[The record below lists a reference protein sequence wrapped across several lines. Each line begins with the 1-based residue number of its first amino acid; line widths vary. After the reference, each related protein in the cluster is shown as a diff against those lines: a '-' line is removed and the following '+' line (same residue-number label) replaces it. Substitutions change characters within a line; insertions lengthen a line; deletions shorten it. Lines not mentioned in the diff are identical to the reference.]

1 MAAETEQAPDKGKE
15 SQTGPPPAA
24 TVAEPPAGEDKMH
37 WPDEP
42 KHELVAAPKGPED
55 QTQLWFDDA
64 GIARLERVA
73 QIFARSD
80 IVPERF
86 RDKKEDCA
94 IILEMAWRHNADP
107 MMFFQGMYVVHGNP
121 GMEAKLAIALANCS
135 GMFTTKIQYEMH
147 GEKGTMERSC
157 TAWAIDKDTGQRCEM
172 TVDMGMAQREGWT
185 KPGKGGYPSKW
196 TTMPEMMLRYR
207 SAAFMLR
214 LYAPDVL
221 YGMKTANELEDIHT
235 REVEVEVLGDQ
246 AKQIAE
252 KARAGTSARPA
263 PTTRAV
269 TEERPIG
276 DVMADATRVED
287 PAKGPPEHPEADD
300 RRQEAEPANGRQD
313 SLFGN
318 RDTGE
323 MSNDEMRRER
333 LDLCTLYA
341 DLSQS
346 AKKAGVLS
354 DDGVLDL
361 TRTTTPKLK
370 AECSRLADLI
380 AEQG

>member
-1 MAAETEQAPDKGKE
+1 MAAETEQAPDKGRE
-15 SQTGPPPAA
+15 TQTGPPPAA
-24 TVAEPPAGEDKMH
+24 TVAEPPDADQEVLL
-37 WPDEP
+37 PDEP
-42 KHELVAAPKGPED
+42 KHELVAAPKDLED

-73 QIFARSD
+73 KIFAGSD

-86 RDKKEDCA
+86 RDRKEDCA
-94 IILEMAWRHNADP
+94 IILEMAWRHHADP

-121 GMEAKLAIALANCS
+121 GMEAKLAIALANKS
-135 GMFTTKIQYEMH
+135 GAFTTKIQYQMH
-147 GEKGTMERSC
+147 GDIGTMDRSC
-157 TAWAIDKDTGQRCEM
+157 TAWAIDKETGQRCEM

-207 SAAFMLR
+207 AAAFMLR

-221 YGMKTANELEDIHT
+221 YGMKTANEIEDIHA
-235 REVEVEVLGDQ
+235 RDVEVEVLEGQ
-246 AKQIAE
+246 AKQIAD
-252 KARAGTSARPA
+252 KARAGTSSTPA
-263 PTTRAV
+263 PKTEPV

-287 PAKGPPEHPEADD
+287 PAKGPPQQPADD
-300 RRQEAEPANGRQD
+300 EPPAAEGTQA

-318 RDTGE
+318 RDTGQL
-323 MSNDEMRRER
+323 SNDEMRKER

-354 DDGVLDL
+354 DDDVLDL
-361 TRTTTPKLK
+361 TRTTTSKLK

-380 AEQG
+380 SEQG

>member
-24 TVAEPPAGEDKMH
+24 TVAEPPAGEGESLL
-37 WPDEP
+37 PAEP
-42 KHELVAAPKGPED
+42 KHELIPATTGPGNRR
-55 QTQLWFDDA
+55 QLWFDDA

-73 QIFARSD
+73 KIFASSG

-86 RDKKEDCA
+86 YDKKEDCA

-107 MMFFQGMYVVHGNP
+107 MMFLQGMYVVHGNP
-121 GMEAKLAIALANCS
+121 GMEAKLAIALANKS
-135 GMFTTKIQYEMH
+135 GVFTTKIQYEMH
-147 GEKGTMERSC
+147 GEQGTMERSC
-157 TAWAIDKDTGQRCEM
+157 TAWAIDKETGQRCEM

-185 KPGKGGYPSKW
+185 KAGKGGHPSKW

-214 LYAPDVL
+214 LYVPDIL
-221 YGMKTANELEDIHT
+221 YGMQTSEELEDIHA
-235 REVEVEVLGDQ
+235 REVEVEVLERQ
-246 AKQIAE
+246 AKQIAD
-252 KARAGTSARPA
+252 KARGGALSQP
-263 PTTRAV
+263 V
-269 TEERPIG
+269 TMEVTGERPIG
-276 DVMADATRVED
+276 EIMDDATRVED
-287 PAKGPPEHPEADD
+287 PAKGPPQQPADD
-300 RRQEAEPANGRQD
+300 EPPAANGTQA

-323 MSNDEMRRER
+323 MSNEEMRKER

-341 DLSQS
+341 DLSLS